1 MLENRTYRLVVFR
14 RKEEMRDELGLRI
27 RKAREGLH
35 ISQDYLAK
43 RVNINRTAMVQIENG
58 NRNVSADELSAFSEV
73 FGISADELLNGKKF
87 DMPQMVFARSF
98 SELDETDQ
106 NEILNL
112 IEFKKQMK
120 AKRTA

>member
-1 MLENRTYRLVVFR
+1 MNE
-14 RKEEMRDELGLRI
+14 ELGLRI
-27 RKAREGLH
+27 RKARESLH
-35 ISQDYLAK
+35 FSQDYLAK

-58 NRNVSADELSAFSEV
+58 NRNVSADELSAFSKV
-73 FGISADELLNGKKF
+73 FGISADELLNGKEF
-87 DMPQMVFARSF
+87 DIPQMVFARSF

-120 AKRTA
+120 AKRSL